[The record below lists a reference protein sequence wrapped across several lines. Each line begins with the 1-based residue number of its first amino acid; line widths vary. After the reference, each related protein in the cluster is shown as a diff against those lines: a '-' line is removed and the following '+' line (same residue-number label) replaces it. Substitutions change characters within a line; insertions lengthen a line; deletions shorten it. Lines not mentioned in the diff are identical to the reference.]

1 MRVCALRV
9 VELLSRVEEPI
20 WLMEESDAELV
31 SRTTPKTID
40 LSETVNNLRAPRGE
54 TPYGVVICRRT
65 LRLINKEDV
74 RP

>member
-1 MRVCALRV
+1 MPVCARV
-9 VELLSRVEEPI
+9 VELLSRVGEPI

-40 LSETVNNLRAPRGE
+40 LSETVNNLGRRGAD
-54 TPYGVVICRRT
+54 PYGVVIYRRT
-65 LRLINKEDV
+65 LRLITKKDV